1 MLDRF
6 VRATIGE
13 CATYLYDAGNHH
25 ESLSLL
31 RRLAEASETKNGDA
45 LIGWQ
50 AHVRKGVLRTRCK
63 LPDALKYTQQVYR
76 P

>member
-13 CATYLYDAGNHH
+13 CATHLHDAGNRH
-25 ESLSLL
+25 ESLELL
-31 RRLAEASETKNGDA
+31 SRLALASETKDDSG
-45 LIGWQ
+45 LFGWQ
-50 AHVRKGVLRTRCK
+50 GIVRQGVNRTRCK
-63 LPDALKYTQQVYR
+63 LPPCLKYTQVYR

>member
-13 CATYLYDAGNHH
+13 CATYLYDAGNRH
-25 ESLSLL
+25 ESLDLL
-31 RRLAEASETKNGDA
+31 SRLAGASETKNDSG
-45 LIGWQ
+45 LYGWQ
-50 AHVRKGVLRTRCK
+50 EIVRQGVNRTRCK
-63 LPDALKYTQQVYR
+63 LPPCLKYTQVYH